1 MAPVATEFEKIINT
15 ARERKKNE
23 ALADKIFSRGRRQSA
38 PTNSKPQIGGSLA
51 SRVGVK
57 KPQNRVIAAPS
68 SRRRRA
74 SVPTGDVNGEWTHD
88 LHSSVN
94 RPNNSNNNNSPANA
108 SLSSRITLPSGAAA
122 KKVAAKKKVAR
133 LTAAFDR
140 METDDSVKRQVNIVK
155 NGGKPQNQNQNQT
168 RDAGMTIRGL
178 AGPFAIMAQNFA
190 PGTTAADIESAMT
203 PVGGEMVS
211 CEIVKTQPFI
221 VVEMAFASREGGE
234 KIIETFNNKTADGRV
249 IKVYPKPGGYKAN
262 RNSPFSG
269 RQKSSQDDLMGDYDT
284 DLMNRE
290 NVPPS
295 SRGGSNN
302 NRLQYNNDGN
312 KNNNVNKRGR
322 GFQRGSNNSG
332 GR

>member
-57 KPQNRVIAAPS
+57 KPQNKAITATA

-74 SVPTGDVNGEWTHD
+74 SVPAGDVNGEWTHD
-88 LHSSVN
+88 LHSTVN
-94 RPNNSNNNNSPANA
+94 RPNTSANTP
-108 SLSSRITLPSGAAA
+108 LSSRITLPGGVSANSAA
-122 KKVAAKKKVAR
+122 KKAAAKKKVAR

-155 NGGKPQNQNQNQT
+155 NGKSQA
-168 RDAGMTIRGL
+168 RDTGMTIRGL
-178 AGPFAIMAQNFA
+178 AGPFAVMAQNFA

-203 PVGGEMVS
+203 PIGGEMVS

-221 VVEMAFASREGGE
+221 IVEMVFSSREGGE
-234 KIIETFNNKTADGRV
+234 KVIETFNNKTADGRI

-269 RQKSSQDDLMGDYDT
+269 RQKSSQDDLIADYDSN
-284 DLMNRE
+284 DLMDRE
-290 NVPPS
+290 NVPPA
-295 SRGGSNN
+295 SRGGSN
-302 NRLQYNNDGN
+302 RLQYNDGN

-322 GFQRGSNNSG
+322 GFQKGSNNG